1 MSTYPTSSVTLGGL
15 KNFFQR
21 FIRWHYKLSGAGS
34 LYCCSGIPDKS
45 TKETQK
51 DWSKL
56 LSDISNSLNEGE
68 ICENRF
74 DIQINYDE
82 IFTGA
87 ENPFFQFSE
96 NCRTAQFKNELD
108 ERFLHFYW

>member
-1 MSTYPTSSVTLGGL
+1 MLFEVVFKT
-15 KNFFQR
+15 FFQR
-21 FIRWHYKLSGAGS
+21 FIRWHYKLTGAGS

-74 DIQINYDE
+74 DIQINYD
-82 IFTGA
+82 IV
-87 ENPFFQFSE
+87 FSIYIS
-96 NCRTAQFKNELD
+96 CIML
-108 ERFLHFYW
+108 LHSRRYLYYYCKIAVCGLMINF